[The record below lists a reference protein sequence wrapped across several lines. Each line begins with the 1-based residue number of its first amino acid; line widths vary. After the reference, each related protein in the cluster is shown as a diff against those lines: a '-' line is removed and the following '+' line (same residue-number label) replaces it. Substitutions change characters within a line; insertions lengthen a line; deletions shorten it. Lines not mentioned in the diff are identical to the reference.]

1 MKHPKSLPSDSIV
14 LRRLKAKGYR
24 RLKVGEIR
32 RATDVYALI
41 DPIYRFT
48 VGQPI
53 ESGDYIFRK
62 VRKVTRK

>member
-1 MKHPKSLPSDSIV
+1 M
-14 LRRLKAKGYR
+14 
-24 RLKVGEIR
+24 KVGEIR